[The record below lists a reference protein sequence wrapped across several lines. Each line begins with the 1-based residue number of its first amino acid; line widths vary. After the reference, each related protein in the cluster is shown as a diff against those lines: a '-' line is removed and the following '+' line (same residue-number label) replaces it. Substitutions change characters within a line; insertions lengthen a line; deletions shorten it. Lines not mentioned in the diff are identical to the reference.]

1 MDNLCQ
7 LWIDG
12 NPLQKMIFLGALY
25 LTHPED
31 APEEQVEDILNRI
44 NELEP
49 RLTNNELEKSMKAMK
64 ILITVEN
71 FPSVTR
77 EELQDFLSEYE
88 SDALPDVFAF
98 D

>member
-12 NPLQKMIFLGALY
+12 NPLQKMIFLGGRY
-25 LTHPED
+25 LTHPEE